1 MVKSRSGSS
10 DVMSS
15 TYVPMIGCFV
25 AGFVTNRFL
34 NHQNVVTGEL
44 EEGIYSVQEIKEYWT
59 KPGSGGFGYDIK
71 NPILWGVIWLASL
84 ICLYSLIYYD
94 NGWWKCEMAFL
105 VMAVIAPSFL
115 AWRLNNEGAWI
126 IISLV
131 ANISFIIMY
140 HRCLGRNTK
149 SEAHTIF
156 ISGFMIL
163 ITPVLGS
170 YSIYR
175 SLDKNQNK
183 GRPTPGWEI
192 VGLALAILFGWEG
205 LQIAFVSVITKS

>member
-1 MVKSRSGSS
+1 MVS
-10 DVMSS
+10 M
-15 TYVPMIGCFV
+15 
-25 AGFVTNRFL
+25 L
-34 NHQNVVTGEL
+34 
-44 EEGIYSVQEIKEYWT
+44 
-59 KPGSGGFGYDIK
+59 
-71 NPILWGVIWLASL
+71 
-84 ICLYSLIYYD
+84 
-94 NGWWKCEMAFL
+94 
-105 VMAVIAPSFL
+105 MAVIAPSFL

-140 HRCLGRNTK
+140 HRCLGRNTN

-156 ISGFMIL
+156 ISGIMII

-192 VGLALAILFGWEG
+192 VALALGILVGWEI